1 MLLCLGIFY
10 SWPFASHASHY
21 PLPCLAQRPS
31 TVTASILA
39 VYRVPCSF
47 PTAHIATYILVWLTL
62 PGRTRHSTLRLA
74 STQLKL
80 HLSRPDALAAP
91 NPYPLVLTVLENE
104 PYARRGGAVTAAL
117 LGAAGPPYPRWCKF
131 INLLAERSDEVATF
145 LKSAA
150 DVRGEVK
157 AKALALEESIDLQDY
172 RDVQTIPW
180 QPNPNHYL
188 MYLLQYRVLVDEES
202 YVVQPVISPSGW
214 QIQLF
219 YRVSPKSQSLR

>member
-10 SWPFASHASHY
+10 SWPFASHASHH

-47 PTAHIATYILVWLTL
+47 PTARIATYILVWLTL

-74 STQLKL
+74 STQLNL

-104 PYARRGGAVTAAL
+104 PYARRGGAVTRRPSRGCWTTVSSVVQVYQLAR
-117 LGAAGPPYPRWCKF
+117 G
-131 INLLAERSDEVATF
+131 AERRGSDVFEE
-145 LKSAA
+145 
-150 DVRGEVK
+150 RG
-157 AKALALEESIDLQDY
+157 
-172 RDVQTIPW
+172 R
-180 QPNPNHYL
+180 
-188 MYLLQYRVLVDEES
+188 R
-202 YVVQPVISPSGW
+202 SG
-214 QIQLF
+214 
-219 YRVSPKSQSLR
+219 

>member
-80 HLSRPDALAAP
+80 HSSRPDALAAP

-104 PYARRGGAVTAAL
+104 PYARRGGAVTRRPSRGCWTTVSSVVQVYQLAR
-117 LGAAGPPYPRWCKF
+117 G
-131 INLLAERSDEVATF
+131 AERRGSDVFEE
-145 LKSAA
+145 
-150 DVRGEVK
+150 RG
-157 AKALALEESIDLQDY
+157 
-172 RDVQTIPW
+172 R
-180 QPNPNHYL
+180 
-188 MYLLQYRVLVDEES
+188 R
-202 YVVQPVISPSGW
+202 SG
-214 QIQLF
+214 
-219 YRVSPKSQSLR
+219 

>member
-1 MLLCLGIFY
+1 MKT
-10 SWPFASHASHY
+10 S
-21 PLPCLAQRPS
+21 
-31 TVTASILA
+31 
-39 VYRVPCSF
+39 
-47 PTAHIATYILVWLTL
+47 LTR
-62 PGRTRHSTLRLA
+62 GEGVRL
-74 STQLKL
+74 
-80 HLSRPDALAAP
+80 H
-91 NPYPLVLTVLENE
+91 
-104 PYARRGGAVTAAL
+104 AAL

-150 DVRGEVK
+150 DVRDEVK

-202 YVVQPVISPSGW
+202 YVVEPVSSPSGW